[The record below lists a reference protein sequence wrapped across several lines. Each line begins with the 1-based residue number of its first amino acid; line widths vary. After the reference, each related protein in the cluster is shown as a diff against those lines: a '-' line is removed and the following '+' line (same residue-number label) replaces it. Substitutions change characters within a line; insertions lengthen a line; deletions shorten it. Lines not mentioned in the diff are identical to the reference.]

1 MKKLLKALC
10 LTLVL
15 CLPALA
21 QNAATEDEYK
31 KNEFYVGYSNQQS
44 DGFRGQTSHGVQ
56 GSYVRNISR
65 YLGIKGDF
73 SAAFQNE
80 TFRTTTIDLNGN
92 PQTFSV
98 EDKNSRYTFLG
109 GIQIKDNAS
118 KARFKPFVHALAGAA
133 VSRSKFQ
140 LPSLICS
147 GNNCLPSGITTI
159 DFNRTNFSAALGGGL
174 DIKINKRLDFRAFQ
188 VDYNPIFGSG
198 TRQNSVRLGIGL
210 VFK

>member
-1 MKKLLKALC
+1 MKKLIEALC
-10 LTLVL
+10 LTFVL
-15 CLPALA
+15 CLSALA
-21 QNAATEDEYK
+21 QNAPTEDEYK

-56 GSYVRNISR
+56 GSYVRNVSR

-73 SAAFQNE
+73 SAAFQNN
-80 TFRTTTIDLNGN
+80 TFRRTTIDLNGN
-92 PQTFSV
+92 QQSFSF

-109 GIQIKDNAS
+109 GVQIKDNAS
-118 KARFKPFVHALAGAA
+118 QARFKPFVHALAGVA

-140 LPSLICS
+140 LPTFVCS
-147 GNNCLPSGITTI
+147 SNNCSPTEITTVT
-159 DFNRTNFSAALGGGL
+159 FNRTNFSAALGGGL

-198 TRQNSVRLGIGL
+198 TRQNNVRLGIGF